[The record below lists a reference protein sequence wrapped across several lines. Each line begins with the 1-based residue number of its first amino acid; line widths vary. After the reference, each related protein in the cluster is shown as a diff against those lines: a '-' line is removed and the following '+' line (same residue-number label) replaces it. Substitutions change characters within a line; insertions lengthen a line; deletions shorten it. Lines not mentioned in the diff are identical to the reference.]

1 MKIFVVDR
9 SSWLPAPRE
18 RVFAYFAA
26 PENLRTLSP
35 PSVGLE
41 ILSAPPALELGSRI
55 EMRIR
60 VRGVPVRWLSEI
72 TRFEP
77 PALFVDD
84 LRRGPYRL
92 WRHQHLF
99 EERDGGTE
107 VRDYVRWSPPLQAL
121 SARWIAAELE
131 RIFEYRAEAMQR
143 AFPR

>member
-1 MKIFVVDR
+1 VKIFVLDR
-9 SSWLPAPRE
+9 VSWLPAPRE
-18 RVFAYFAA
+18 RVFAYFAE

-41 ILSAPPALELGSRI
+41 ILSAPPVLALGSRI

-60 VRGVPVRWLSEI
+60 ARGVPLRWRSEI

-99 EERDGGTE
+99 EARDGGTA
-107 VRDYVRWSPPLQAL
+107 VRDYVRWSPPLTAL
-121 SARWIAAELE
+121 TARWIAAELD
-131 RIFEYRAEAMQR
+131 RIFEYRAEAMRR

>member
-1 MKIFVVDR
+1 VKIFVLDR
-9 SSWLPAPRE
+9 VSWLPAPRE
-18 RVFAYFAA
+18 RVFSYFAE

-41 ILSAPPALELGSRI
+41 ILSAPPVLALGSRV

-60 VRGVPVRWLSEI
+60 AGGVPVRWRSEI

-84 LRRGPYRL
+84 LRRGPYRF

-99 EERDGGTE
+99 EPRDGGTA
-107 VRDYVRWSPPLQAL
+107 VRDYVRWSPPLPAL
-121 SARWIAAELE
+121 TARWIAAELD
-131 RIFEYRAEAMQR
+131 RIFEYRAEAMRR